1 MPPPAK
7 DPRDSDRIDHARC
20 SGAVARTWQ
29 QSTITSLAFLS
40 NQRPS
45 DRLTGH
51 PVLEIR
57 SLVLDLWRLRFRRQ

>member
-1 MPPPAK
+1 MQWRRSK
-7 DPRDSDRIDHARC
+7 DS
-20 SGAVARTWQ
+20 WQ

-45 DRLTGH
+45 GRLTGH
-51 PVLEIR
+51 PILQIR